1 MISALCSS
9 LITIIVSSIPI
20 SVDARSLQ
28 SYWKWSINS
37 FINICTIWLSFKN
50 LSFILFIYVSCDF
63 VPLFRLLESLS
74 FASGVTLSIS
84 DDDTCWLTTMLQLI
98 SPLISLFYVKEKLT
112 AKQSKLRKVLKD
124 KKQHVKA
131 EKKL

>member
-1 MISALCSS
+1 MISVLFSS
-9 LITIIVSSIPI
+9 LVSTTVSSIAI

-28 SYWKWSINS
+28 SWKWSINS
-37 FINICTIWLSFKN
+37 FKNICTLWLSFKN
-50 LSFILFIYVSCDF
+50 LSLSLFIYVSCDF
-63 VPLFRLLESLS
+63 VPFFRLLGSLS

-84 DDDTCWLTTMLQLI
+84 DEDACWLTTMLQLV
-98 SPLISLFYVKEKLT
+98 SPLMSLFYVKEKLT
-112 AKQSKLRKVLKD
+112 AKKSKLRKVLKD